1 MSELKD
7 KIEAEASR
15 PRRGFLVAAGVC
27 ILLALGAYVFEDQIV
42 ASSDGGQFKFAILL
56 VFLVLASM
64 GFVMCYRTPR
74 LGNKL
79 LGYDVVIS
87 KPNKGLKSDMQYSA
101 GFKADTGADT
111 KRKNTKRKQARY
123 SRRKLAQVTREM
135 QQDAN
140 SKTNPTP
147 KK

>member
-1 MSELKD
+1 M
-7 KIEAEASR
+7 
-15 PRRGFLVAAGVC
+15 AAGFC
-27 ILLALGAYVFEDQIV
+27 ILLALGAYVFEEQIV
-42 ASSDGGQFKFAILL
+42 ASSGGGQLSFAILL

-74 LGNKL
+74 FGNKL

-87 KPNKGLKSDMQYSA
+87 KPNKGVKSDMQFSA

-111 KRKNTKRKQARY
+111 KRMNTKRKQARY

-135 QQDAN
+135 NEDAAN
-140 SKTNPTP
+140 QTTNTKPNN
-147 KK
+147 

>member
-1 MSELKD
+1 VTELKD
-7 KIEAEASR
+7 EIESEASR
-15 PRRGFLVAAGVC
+15 PRPGFLVAAGVC
-27 ILLALGAYVFEDQIV
+27 ILSALGAYFFEEQVV
-42 ASSDGGQFKFAILL
+42 ASSGGGQLSFAILL

-64 GFVMCYRTPR
+64 GFVMCYRSPR

-79 LGYDVVIS
+79 LGYDVIIS
-87 KPNKGLKSDMQYSA
+87 KPNKGVKSDVQFSA

-111 KRKNTKRKQARY
+111 KRMNSKRKQARY

-135 QQDAN
+135 QQDAPSEPN
-140 SKTNPTP
+140 AKP